1 MSRSANPFARAT
13 GLTPFVVGNAHGES
27 RPLAFAP
34 PSSETG
40 IMESDA

>member
-1 MSRSANPFARAT
+1 MSRPDPFAWIPRP
-13 GLTPFVVGNAHGES
+13 TPFVDGNAHGES